1 MTLLSERSLLIFGN
15 SSISNS
21 LCSVLAE
28 SFDLYYLPNFPIVS
42 GHISKN
48 FMSDLTRR
56 FWLRECTI
64 ITNIFAL
71 NNLLSDNK
79 FLGILSS
86 CSNYSISCF
95 SEYIRIHT
103 QLNIYH
109 MTSSSKCLGGLLDTL
124 NNNVIPCYPNIAT
137 EYRQSIIKI
146 VGKYII
152 DIPVENLTL
161 SSQIFIETF
170 NRLTS
175 SVFFN
180 SRPMKDLFRARFLVT
195 TFTYTE
201 ILYLLSPI
209 VRQRNYS
216 ILLEGFW
223 EQHENSIRSIDEYN
237 FLDLKSIKYYSRYL
251 ISLDPE
257 LSDISW
263 ITRTLVFDKSYKM
276 ERFIHAVINGI

>member
-1 MTLLSERSLLIFGN
+1 MTLLSKRSLLIFGN

-28 SFDLYYLPNFPIVS
+28 SFDVYYLPNLPIMS
-42 GHISKN
+42 GLIGKN
-48 FMSDLTRR
+48 HMRDLTERL
-56 FWLRECTI
+56 WLRECTI
-64 ITNIFAL
+64 ITNIFTL
-71 NNLLSDNK
+71 NNFLADNK
-79 FLGILSS
+79 FLGILSA
-86 CSNYSISCF
+86 CSNDSISCF

-137 EYRQSIIKI
+137 EFKQSTIKI

-152 DIPVENLTL
+152 DIPVENLSQ

-180 SRPMKDLFRARFLVT
+180 SRPMKDLFRARFLLT
-195 TFTYTE
+195 TYTYTE
-201 ILYLLSPI
+201 LLHLLSPI
-209 VRQRNYS
+209 ARQSNYS
-216 ILLEGFW
+216 ITLEGFW

-237 FLDLKSIKYYSRYL
+237 FLDLKSIKYYSRYFL
-251 ISLDPE
+251 LNYSACN
-257 LSDISW
+257 
-263 ITRTLVFDKSYKM
+263 R
-276 ERFIHAVINGI
+276 